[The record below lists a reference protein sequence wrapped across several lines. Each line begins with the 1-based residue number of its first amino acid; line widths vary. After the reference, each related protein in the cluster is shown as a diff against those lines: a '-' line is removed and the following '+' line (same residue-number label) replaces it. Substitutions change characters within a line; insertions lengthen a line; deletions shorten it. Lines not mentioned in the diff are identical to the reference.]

1 MRMEYIE
8 SISVVGLCTD
18 ICVITNALMLRAKF
32 PNIPMYYVEDA
43 MFGLSS
49 ENQASAIRVL
59 EACQIYKK
67 K

>member
-1 MRMEYIE
+1 
-8 SISVVGLCTD
+8 
-18 ICVITNALMLRAKF
+18 MLRAKF

-49 ENQASAIRVL
+49 ENQASAIRVF